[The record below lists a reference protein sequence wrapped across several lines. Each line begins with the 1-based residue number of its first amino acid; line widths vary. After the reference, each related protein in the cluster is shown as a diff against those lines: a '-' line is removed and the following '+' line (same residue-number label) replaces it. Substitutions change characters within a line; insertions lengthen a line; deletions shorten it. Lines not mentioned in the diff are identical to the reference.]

1 MLATRAGSQSQRLL
15 ANVCAVPARSA
26 SGFGNWDFSWVR
38 NEKVKPYA
46 PGSADRAALRKA
58 VDAQYARSD
67 EEIPCI
73 IGGKEIFTGNTGVD
87 IMPTQKDKTMCTYH
101 LAGEA
106 EIKAAIDTAMSPD
119 VKDWA
124 TWSFED
130 RAAVF
135 LKAADLCAGKYR
147 EELNASIMLST
158 GKTARETDIDN
169 TEISDFYRFGVRNAA
184 QIYDMQPP
192 SLYEAQEYWNRS
204 EYRPLEGFVYAVA
217 PFNFCAL
224 GANLAGIP
232 VRVGPPASPRSASAS
247 ASASLTGL
255 STVLLPALPSYA
267 GSDGQHCAV
276 QAIAH
281 RGARVLLRHEDL
293 EGSWPPGRRH
303 QLHPGRWTVGEL
315 HRPAAQG
322 PCGCELHR

>member
-1 MLATRAGSQSQRLL
+1 MLAHRAATATPQRVL
-15 ANVCAVPARSA
+15 AQVCAAVPSRAV
-26 SGFGNWDFSWVR
+26 SGFGNWDYSWVK
-38 NEKVKPYA
+38 NEPVKPYA

-67 EEIPCI
+67 EEIPCV

-106 EIKAAIDTAMSPD
+106 EIKAAIDTAMSPE
-119 VKDWA
+119 VKDWS
-124 TWSFED
+124 TWPLED

-169 TEISDFYRFGVRNAA
+169 TEISDFYRFGVANAA
-184 QIYDMQPP
+184 EIYSKQPP
-192 SLYEAQEYWNRS
+192 SLMQAQDYWNRL

-232 VRVGPPASPRSASAS
+232 VR
-247 ASASLTGL
+247 
-255 STVLLPALPSYA
+255 
-267 GSDGQHCAV
+267 DCA
-276 QAIAH
+276 
-281 RGARVLLRHEDL
+281 
-293 EGSWPPGRRH
+293 RH
-303 QLHPGRWTVGEL
+303 QLTT
-315 HRPAAQG
+315 A
-322 PCGCELHR
+322 